1 MNKTAALHR
10 LKVDG
15 MDCASCAIK
24 IETALKRLPGVGEV
38 NVSVTNGTVAVTEGA
53 SAPSLPDMTAAIR
66 RLGFTVVDS
75 EARHDRGPP
84 HDHADHHDHS
94 HDNPADRGKSW
105 WQTAKGRLVLTSGV
119 LLGLAFGVAWQFPAA
134 GPWAFGLATL
144 IALVPVAW
152 RAFTAATSGSVF
164 TIEMLMTIAAIGAL
178 AINAGEEAAVVV
190 FLFAVGEVL
199 EGYAAAR
206 ARRSIQALADLTPRQ
221 ALRLEGGATREIP
234 ADQVKIGDFLLVRP
248 GDRVPADGVIW
259 EGTSSLDESPV
270 NGESVPR
277 TKGPGDELF
286 AGTINLDAAL
296 KLEVTRGPE
305 DNTIARI
312 IRLVEQAQ
320 EAKAPVARFIDRFAR
335 IYMPAVVAI
344 ALAVA
349 LAPPLLAG
357 ADWGTWIYRAL
368 ALLLIA
374 CPCALVI
381 STPAAIAAGL
391 STGAR
396 QGLLIKGGAVL
407 ETLGSL
413 KTIAFDKTGTLTEGR
428 PRVTDVVGLGAD
440 RGRVILL
447 AASLEVG
454 ASHPL
459 ARAILAEAGQ
469 RALLPAEGVTALAG
483 KGLTGVV
490 EGRALF
496 LGSPRAAAEHAPLDS
511 AVIEGLEGAGKT
523 VAVLIEGGQVLGLI
537 ALRDEPRDDAR
548 QGLARLAALGIEG
561 VMLTGDNRRTAE
573 AIGKDLGIAVHA
585 ELLPGDKA
593 DIVRQLSARGAVGK
607 VGDGINDAPAL
618 AAASVGIA
626 MGGGTDVALETADAA
641 LLHNRVGGVADLVA
655 LSRATLAN
663 IRVNVAL
670 ALGSKAIFL
679 VTTVL
684 GLTGMWIAVLADTG
698 ATVLVTLNALRL
710 LRFRPPAV

>member
-66 RLGFTVVDS
+66 RLGFTVVDGHAPAP
-75 EARHDRGPP
+75 ARD
-84 HDHADHHDHS
+84 HDHDHDHDHS
-94 HDNPADRGKSW
+94 HDDPSDRGKPW
-105 WQTAKGRLVLTSGV
+105 WRTGKARLVLASGV
-119 LLGLAFGVAWQFPAA
+119 LLGLAFVVETILPQA
-134 GPWAFGLATL
+134 GPWAFGIATL
-144 IALVPVAW
+144 LALAPVAR
-152 RAFTAATSGSVF
+152 RALAAAASGTVF

-206 ARRSIQALADLTPRQ
+206 ARRSIQALADLTPRL
-221 ALRLEGGATREIP
+221 ALRIEGGATREIP
-234 ADQVKIGDFLLVRP
+234 ADQVTVGDFLLVRP

-259 EGTSSLDESPV
+259 EGQSSLDESPV

-277 TKGPGDELF
+277 AKGPGDEIF
-286 AGTINLDAAL
+286 AGTINLEAAL
-296 KLEVTRGPE
+296 KLEVTKGPE

-312 IRLVEQAQ
+312 IRLVEEAQ
-320 EAKAPVARFIDRFAR
+320 DAKAPVARFMDRFAR
-335 IYMPAVVAI
+335 LYMPAVVAV
-344 ALAVA
+344 ALLVA
-349 LAPPLLAG
+349 LAPPLLTG
-357 ADWGTWIYRAL
+357 EDWGTWVYRSL

-428 PRVTDVVGLGAD
+428 PQLTDIVPLAA
-440 RGRVILL
+440 GRDEVILL

-454 ASHPL
+454 SSHPL
-459 ARAILAEAGQ
+459 ARAILADAGG
-469 RALLPAEGVTALAG
+469 RALLPADGVSALAG
-483 KGLTGVV
+483 QGLTGTVA
-490 EGRALF
+490 GRPLF
-496 LGSPRAAAEHAPLDS
+496 LGSPRAAAGRAALDAE
-511 AVIEGLEGAGKT
+511 AVAALEAAGKT
-523 VAVLIEGGQVLGLI
+523 VAVLVENDRALGLI
-537 ALRDEPRDDAR
+537 ALRDEPRADAR
-548 QGLARLAALGIEG
+548 KGLARLKRMGIAG

-573 AIGKDLGIAVHA
+573 AIGRDLGIAVHA
-585 ELLPGDKA
+585 ELMPGDKA
-593 DIVRQLSARGAVGK
+593 DIVRQLAAGGPVGK

-626 MGGGTDVALETADAA
+626 MGAGTDVALETADAA
-641 LLHNRVGGVADLVA
+641 LLHNRVSGVADLVA
-655 LSRATLAN
+655 LSQATLAN
-663 IRVNVAL
+663 IRMNVAL

-710 LRFRPPAV
+710 LRFRPPVV